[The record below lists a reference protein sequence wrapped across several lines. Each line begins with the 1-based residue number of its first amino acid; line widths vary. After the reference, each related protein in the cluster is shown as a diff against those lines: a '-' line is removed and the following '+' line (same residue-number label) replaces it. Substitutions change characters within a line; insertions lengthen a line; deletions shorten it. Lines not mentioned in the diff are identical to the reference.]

1 MAKLVSSRYA
11 LALFEAGLDIGKIDE
26 FNKELDFLKAV
37 FEKEVKLLQ
46 ILNHPRISKNE
57 KKQLIDKIFKEKLS
71 QEMINFLYI
80 LVDKRREGFILDIV
94 EEYKERFNEHENI
107 LNVVAITA
115 IPMEKQSKDKLQ
127 VVLSNKLN
135 KKIQLSNKVDKTI
148 IGGVLLKVESKI
160 IDGTVKGQLES
171 IGQAI
176 GGIAN

>member
-26 FNKELDFLKAV
+26 FNKELDFLKV
-37 FEKEVKLLQ
+37 IFEKEVKLLQ
-46 ILNHPRISKNE
+46 ILNHPRISKDE

-94 EEYKERFNEHENI
+94 EEYKERFNEHKNI

>member
-11 LALFEAGLDIGKIDE
+11 LALFEAGLELGKIDE

-46 ILNHPRISKNE
+46 ILNHPRISKDE

-115 IPMEKQSKDKLQ
+115 IPMGKQSKDKLQ